1 MSEHKQP
8 QRCVVA
14 SCGRVPV
21 QIEHYEIDNP
31 AAPGE
36 SAGTAAMAVCGGHTG
51 IAIHKGRMTGI
62 EPIPGIV
69 AYKDTPLKGAA

>member
-1 MSEHKQP
+1 MSKQKQP

-14 SCGRVPV
+14 ACGRVPV
-21 QIEHYEIDNP
+21 QIEYYEIDNP
-31 AAPGE
+31 GAD
-36 SAGTAAMAVCGGHTG
+36 AGTAAMAVCGGHTG
-51 IAIHKGRMTGI
+51 IATHKGRMTGI

>member
-1 MSEHKQP
+1 MTKPKP

-21 QIEHYEIDNP
+21 QIEHYEINNP
-31 AAPGE
+31 SPGE
-36 SAGTAAMAVCGGHTG
+36 RAGAVSVPVCGGHTG
-51 IAIHKGRMTGI
+51 IATHKGRMTGI
-62 EPIPGIV
+62 EPIVGIV